1 VQQLVRPVPGDAA
14 GKNLD
19 KFLFAGHKKPPKKRP
34 WAEYDVVFCT
44 ITSRRGKDQMLFLD
58 RIGGPVL

>member
-1 VQQLVRPVPGDAA
+1 MSAPSRVMQLVKISINSYLLDI
-14 GKNLD
+14 KNLQ
-19 KFLFAGHKKPPKKRP
+19 KRP
-34 WAEYDVVFCT
+34 WAEYDVVFCI